1 MKLNKFV
8 VAMGLG
14 VTLFSGMTMAA
25 GENNGTIT
33 FTGSIATSP
42 CSIKDDQLNQT
53 IPMGQ
58 ISNKVLDKGGKSSPE
73 AFTIQL
79 IDCIVAETDDAVSIT
94 FSGTVADSN
103 KDNFALLGGTAK
115 GASLAIVDEKANP
128 VKFGAKTP
136 LKTLAKGTNDLN
148 FSAYLVGDA
157 SGTIVPGEF
166 TVPANFVL
174 TYE

>member
-14 VTLFSGMTMAA
+14 VTLFSGMAMAV
-25 GENNGTIT
+25 GQNNGTIT

-58 ISNKVLDKGGKSSPE
+58 ISNKVLADGGKSSPE

-79 IDCIVAETDDAVSIT
+79 IDCAVETTDDAVSIT
-94 FSGTVADSN
+94 FSGTAADSD

-115 GASLAIVDEKANP
+115 GASLAIVDDKANHI
-128 VKFGAKTP
+128 KYGEKTP
-136 LKTLAKGTNDLN
+136 LKTLVNGTNDLN
-148 FSAYLVGDA
+148 FAAYLVGDA
-157 SGTIVPGEF
+157 SGTVVPGEF

-174 TYE
+174 DYE